1 LLLRNLF
8 LPKTLAQV
16 PATQKPFSTKD
27 PCPGSNKTV
36 ASEVSGFGRVALNS
50 SSESPKGDEDP
61 QKKSKEKDKKDKE
74 KNKDDKKKDKNR
86 KVKDDDKEKKRRKRT
101 IPLMMSS
108 VELMKAMM
116 ETIQMKLMMTLQNRK
131 VHARSQQQGNPDK
144 RRLPKTQARLRRK
157 ARQKARARRRMMALR
172 MTVLLTM
179 L

>member
-1 LLLRNLF
+1 MLLRNLF

-86 KVKDDDKEKKRRKRT
+86 KVKDDDKEKKRRRKRT

-116 ETIQMKLMMTLQNRK
+116 
-131 VHARSQQQGNPDK
+131 ARSQQQGNPDK